1 MGRMEPLLS
10 RLKEGETNLVE
21 LERFTSLSFEEVR
34 RDRRL
39 TWALRYGLLESI
51 QIVIDVACAVVSQQ
65 NLGYP
70 KSYAACLRLKLV
82 PNSQPR

>member
-1 MGRMEPLLS
+1 MAHLEPPLS

-21 LERFTSLSFEEVR
+21 LERFTRLSFEEVR

-51 QIVIDVACAVVSQQ
+51 QNVIDVACAVVSQR